1 MPRKIRSLRHT
12 VRGMGRARRR
22 GNTAHRR
29 YNLFHQVRAGRFRR
43 PYRSNST
50 GKNMTTLTASQVFTQ
65 LAQLAG
71 QDVLQNALPV
81 ITSTLADI
89 EANPQT
95 WVNPASAILKG
106 NAFLTSLLAT
116 LPTIEG
122 TAVTGA
128 AQLVGALITSLNAKL
143 VAASGTTTPA
153 AVGSEIATAVTTA
166 A

>member
-1 MPRKIRSLRHT
+1 
-12 VRGMGRARRR
+12 
-22 GNTAHRR
+22 
-29 YNLFHQVRAGRFRR
+29 
-43 PYRSNST
+43 
-50 GKNMTTLTASQVFTQ
+50 MTTLTASQVFTQ